1 MKNLKWYRIQKEKKE
16 AARRAKIK
24 EALILLNLIIWPFVY
39 LLIVNLIT
47 YGSIYQN

>member
-1 MKNLKWYRIQKEKKE
+1 MHRITWSKIQAEKKE
-16 AARRAKIK
+16 AAKRAKIK
-24 EALILLNLIIWPFVY
+24 KALVFLNLIIWPFVY